1 MAAIT
6 SVLDEFA
13 GLDRKVHHIIGN
25 HCLYNLPRQELN
37 ERLGGF
43 MAQLMLG
50 SVFDRWLIAR
60 SCRLRIIPSE

>member
-13 GLDRKVHHIIGN
+13 GLERRVHHIIGN

-37 ERLGGF
+37 ERLGVLPF
-43 MAQLMLG
+43 PTSASNQ
-50 SVFDRWLIAR
+50 
-60 SCRLRIIPSE
+60 CP

>member
-1 MAAIT
+1 VLTHRKARTHSVAAIT

-13 GLDRKVHHIIGN
+13 GLDRRVHHIIGN

-43 MAQLMLG
+43 
-50 SVFDRWLIAR
+50 
-60 SCRLRIIPSE
+60 